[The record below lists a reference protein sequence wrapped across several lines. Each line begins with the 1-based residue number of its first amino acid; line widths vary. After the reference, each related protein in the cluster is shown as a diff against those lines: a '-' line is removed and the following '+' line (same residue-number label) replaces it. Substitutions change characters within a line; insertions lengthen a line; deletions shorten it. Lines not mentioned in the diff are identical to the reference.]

1 MEEKEF
7 NLEDIHVEK
16 ELKIVYMGTPEFSA
30 TVLRGLLEKYK
41 VRAVVTQP
49 DRVNGRGGKVTYSP
63 VKQVALDNT
72 LLI

>member
-30 TVLRGLLEKYK
+30 TVLPHRWGNNRWKREH
-41 VRAVVTQP
+41 
-49 DRVNGRGGKVTYSP
+49 
-63 VKQVALDNT
+63 
-72 LLI
+72 